1 MRLATAGGR
10 VFAVLVVSA
19 CLAQGSPAQ
28 QASAVQPKAI
38 AKARPAPP
46 ARPKAAGAKAPAAMA
61 AAGTKRPV
69 AIPPVASKAPA
80 AKPAAGSKRPVEMP
94 AAAAPEPDMVGTEP
108 VSKRDPFAA
117 LINKGKNE
125 GAGVHLPPGKAG
137 LVVATVKVDG
147 TVRSG
152 NGMIAVVSNPGN
164 SVYFIREGDRL
175 YDGSVEKIGLDGVT
189 FREDSKDAFG
199 HPIERTVTKRI
210 YAVAGEQ
217 Q

>member
-10 VFAVLVVSA
+10 VLAVLVASV

-38 AKARPAPP
+38 AKARPAAP
-46 ARPKAAGAKAPAAMA
+46 ARPKVGAKPPAVV
-61 AAGTKRPV
+61 AAGTKHPV
-69 AIPPVASKAPA
+69 TVAPAPSKPPA
-80 AKPAAGSKRPVEMP
+80 AKPAAAAGAKRPVEMP

-108 VSKRDPFAA
+108 VNKRDPFAA
-117 LINKGKNE
+117 LINKGKDE
-125 GAGVHLPPGKAG
+125 GAGIHLPPGKAG
-137 LVVATVKVDG
+137 LVIATVKVDG

>member
-1 MRLATAGGR
+1 M
-10 VFAVLVVSA
+10 
-19 CLAQGSPAQ
+19 P
-28 QASAVQPKAI
+28 
-38 AKARPAPP
+38 
-46 ARPKAAGAKAPAAMA
+46 AAGAA
-61 AAGTKRPV
+61 
-69 AIPPVASKAPA
+69 
-80 AKPAAGSKRPVEMP
+80 
-94 AAAAPEPDMVGTEP
+94 EPNIVGGEP
-108 VSKRDPFAA
+108 VSRRDPFAA
-117 LINKGKNE
+117 LINKKEE
-125 GAGVHLPPGKAG
+125 GAGMRLPPGKAG
-137 LVVATVKVDG
+137 LVIATVKVDG

-189 FREDSKDAFG
+189 FQEDSKDAFG